1 MTTHTDTT
9 TDTIDTL
16 NDLLEVSRDGEYG
29 FRTCAEHAKS
39 AGLRTVFNQRAEE
52 CQGAARELEAMVTQL
67 GGKADSGGTAGGALH
82 RGWVKVRSALTG
94 YTDEALLEECERGE
108 DVALAR
114 YRKAVEQPLPETVRS
129 MVAAQLMGVQ
139 RNHDQMRTLRDRA
152 RAAS

>member
-1 MTTHTDTT
+1 MTTHIDTA
-9 TDTIDTL
+9 DIIDTL

-29 FRTCAEHAKS
+29 FRTSAEHAKS
-39 AGLRTVFNQRAEE
+39 AGLRTVFNQRADE
-52 CQGAARELEAMVTQL
+52 CRSAARELEALVTQL

-114 YRKAVEQPLPETVRS
+114 YRKAVEEPLPETVRS

>member
-1 MTTHTDTT
+1 MTTHTDTA
-9 TDTIDTL
+9 DIIDTL

-29 FRTCAEHAKS
+29 FRTSAEHAKS
-39 AGLRTVFNQRAEE
+39 PGLRTVFNQRAAE
-52 CQGAARELEAMVTQL
+52 CNSAARELEAMVRQL
-67 GGKADSGGTAGGALH
+67 GGKADSGGTTGGALH

-114 YRKAVEQPLPETVRS
+114 YRKAVEEPLPETVRS

-139 RNHDQMRTLRDRA
+139 RNHDQMRALRDRA